1 MSNLAYFPGHEPK
14 QAPQEGAVKPKGP
27 QVEDGYTRIANELYQ
42 VVNNAHACP
51 VTLTQL
57 RLIHTVIRR
66 TYGFNKTMDAVA
78 DTQLAGDTGIP
89 RQKVNPAK
97 HALIAMK
104 VLVLSDD
111 GRKIGINKRYTEWD
125 FSARPEK
132 KAPKRNPQPEGDTVT
147 KKVTQNVTK
156 TGTHKRQK
164 DILTTDVVSSA
175 PKKQNRID
183 FSEFE
188 NQVDLETLRAF
199 AEHRK
204 AMRKPLTQRALRSV
218 VKKAIQAAE
227 QVGISLDDAFDEA
240 LASGWL
246 KVEAEWLLNRG
257 YGKKSA
263 ESNTPTCPHADLLA
277 IWDDTC
283 GKVKGKAPNLLDWQG
298 TKSADALAERWA
310 EFYGVEV
317 NGRVRYDS
325 LETGLKW
332 WRMALE
338 TIAAKQDFR
347 SADADIWSLFYKGR
361 FGRAANGNLCS
372 QGGATR

>member
-1 MSNLAYFPGHEPK
+1 MSNIAYFPS
-14 QAPQEGAVKPKGP
+14 QAAEATPVEVQDANRGP

-57 RLIHTVIRR
+57 RLIHAVIRR

-132 KAPKRNPQPEGDTVT
+132 KAPKRNAQPDGDTVT

-164 DILTTDVVSSA
+164 DRNTSTNVEE
-175 PKKQNRID
+175 RIGEPTRD
-183 FSEFE
+183 ESEVQSKTSE
-188 NQVDLETLRAF
+188 PQLPN
-199 AEHRK
+199 
-204 AMRKPLTQRALRSV
+204 
-218 VKKAIQAAE
+218 
-227 QVGISLDDAFDEA
+227 
-240 LASGWL
+240 
-246 KVEAEWLLNRG
+246 
-257 YGKKSA
+257 
-263 ESNTPTCPHADLLA
+263 CPHNEIIDLWA
-277 IWDDTC
+277 EIMPD
-283 GKVKGKAPNLLDWQG
+283 KPQPSKNMWQG
-298 TKSADALAERWA
+298 TERARHLAARWKAGFAIKHERTGEPLYTDLQSGLDWWSRFFRFPRKSEFLMGDNRWFKLAW
-310 EFYGVEV
+310 V
-317 NGRVRYDS
+317 
-325 LETGLKW
+325 
-332 WRMALE
+332 
-338 TIAAKQDFR
+338 AKRENFVKIMEMDYH
-347 SADADIWSLFYKGR
+347 D
-361 FGRAANGNLCS
+361 
-372 QGGATR
+372 GGAA

>member
-1 MSNLAYFPGHEPK
+1 MSSAEIYQFPST
-14 QAPQEGAVKPKGP
+14 PQGEAREKRGP

-57 RLIHTVIRR
+57 RLIHAVIRR

-111 GRKIGINKRYTEWD
+111 GRKIGINKRHTEWD

-132 KAPKRNPQPEGDTVT
+132 KAPKRNMQPDGDSVT
-147 KKVTQNVTK
+147 KKVTQSVTK
-156 TGTHKRQK
+156 TGTYKRQK
-164 DILTTDVVSSA
+164 DITTADAVVNAQSLHDA
-175 PKKQNRID
+175 FEVFYNAGLPKKDRK
-183 FSEFE
+183 
-188 NQVDLETLRAF
+188 RAEDKFKKTAKRLKRDPMEF
-199 AEHRK
+199 AEFLASDIGKR
-204 AMRKPLTQRALRSV
+204 L
-218 VKKAIQAAE
+218 AAE
-227 QVGISLDDAFDEA
+227 QQGFELLHPTTYLNNERWLDEI
-240 LASGWL
+240 
-246 KVEAEWLLNRG
+246 EERQ
-257 YGKKSA
+257 
-263 ESNTPTCPHADLLA
+263 TPAANSPDIPACPHADLLA
-277 IWDDTC
+277 IWDETC